1 MSTEGIYL
9 IADLEV
15 TCRQKG
21 TRPRH
26 CLRAFVPT
34 LVVLAALV
42 SSCADGDPDPG
53 AAALPPGG
61 YPDSLAAVQARRAS
75 LWQRYQ
81 RASGV
86 EREDAITRAQE
97 LMRQSVAGS
106 LVPFWYG
113 TSWDFNGTSETPGE
127 GAIACGYFV
136 TTVLRDIGFELERVT
151 LAQQP
156 SEVMIKSLVRAEH
169 IKRYSDAPIAAFVDS
184 VRKWR
189 TGLYVVGLDC
199 HVGFIVCDGDDVRFL
214 HSSYAAPLCVVS
226 ENADES
232 RILGASRYRVLGKL
246 TGDPEL
252 ARKWM
257 AGEFIPTLKT

>member
-1 MSTEGIYL
+1 MRAGY
-9 IADLEV
+9 
-15 TCRQKG
+15 
-21 TRPRH
+21 PRH
-26 CLRAFVPT
+26 CLRSFVPM

-42 SSCADGDPDPG
+42 SSCADADPDLG
-53 AAALPPGG
+53 ADALPSEG
-61 YPDSLAAVQARRAS
+61 YADSLAAVHARRAR
-75 LWQRYQ
+75 LWERYQ

-86 EREDAITRAQE
+86 GREDAITRAQE
-97 LMRQSVAGS
+97 LMRRSVAES
-106 LVPFWYG
+106 VAPFWYG

-136 TTVLRDIGFELERVT
+136 TTVLRDIGFKLERVT

-156 SEVMIKSLVRAEH
+156 SETMIRSLVSGSH
-169 IKRYSDAPIAAFVDS
+169 IKRYSDVPIAAFVDS
-184 VRKWR
+184 VRGWG
-189 TGLYVVGLDC
+189 TGLYMVGLDC

-214 HSSYAAPLCVVS
+214 HSGYVAPLCVVS
-226 ENADES
+226 EDADEAP
-232 RILGASRYRVLGKL
+232 ILGASRYRVLGKL